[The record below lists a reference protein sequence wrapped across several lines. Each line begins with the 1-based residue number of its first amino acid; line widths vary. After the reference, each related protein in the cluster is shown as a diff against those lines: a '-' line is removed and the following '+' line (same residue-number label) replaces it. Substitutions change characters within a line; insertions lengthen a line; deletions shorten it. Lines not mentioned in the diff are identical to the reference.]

1 MPSLSTHF
9 WLTTFPYILSIA
21 GTTVMD
27 QNALPVS
34 LCVLRPPQ
42 CLDQT
47 DRRGSVWVRS
57 WNASHAIDTGLTS
70 MSRVQCT
77 DSFVVGQSI
86 YYRRGAR
93 LASERYRDSVHEK
106 GRYAEIG
113 WTAPDA

>member
-1 MPSLSTHF
+1 MYERWYPEVPGVRRIVRGYL
-9 WLTTFPYILSIA
+9 LTEAMI
-21 GTTVMD
+21 
-27 QNALPVS
+27 
-34 LCVLRPPQ
+34 C
-42 CLDQT
+42 
-47 DRRGSVWVRS
+47 
-57 WNASHAIDTGLTS
+57 
-70 MSRVQCT
+70 RVQCT